1 MLPLSGLYPPN
12 ETPVMEVKEI
22 QQAFN
27 VKIKSALD
35 TQEGGDH
42 YKRLKIQPVEFIEM
56 NRLSFLEGCIVKRI
70 CRYRSKD
77 GGKDALKDLNKIKHE
92 VDLLID
98 IHLRDRA

>member
-1 MLPLSGLYPPN
+1 MLPLSGLYPPT
-12 ETPVMEVKEI
+12 EGIEVKEI

-27 VKIKSALD
+27 VKVKSALD

-42 YKRLKIQPVEFIEM
+42 YKRLKIQPVEFIEK

-70 CRYRSKD
+70 SRYRTKFN
-77 GGKDALKDLNKIKHE
+77 GEEALKDLNKIKHE

-98 IHLRDRA
+98 IHLRDRT